1 MTDHVI
7 INAPEGSNPNGWT
20 DGEPLM
26 EAIAT
31 AVFEQC
37 TIEPTVGLVVDDP
50 RNIAAV
56 AAAVARRLLTDGHRP
71 APQAWPTPEQAYA
84 DAPSINNEIGWTART
99 LATAECFTE
108 LGREFY
114 LRKAALLDR
123 IALLHEPDT
132 LNSDAE
138 TAEAAALHL
147 LDLDQPAII
156 CDPRTYVRQQY
167 ARWTTDHQ

>member
-7 INAPEGSNPNGWT
+7 INAPEGSNPNDWT

-31 AVFEQC
+31 AVYEQC
-37 TIEPTVGLVVDDP
+37 TTEPTVGLVVDDP

-56 AAAVARRLLTDGHRP
+56 AAAVARRLLIP
-71 APQAWPTPEQAYA
+71 APRTWPTPELAYA
-84 DAPSINNEIGWTART
+84 DAPGINSEIGWTARF
-99 LATAECFTE
+99 LADAKCFTE

-123 IALLHEPDT
+123 IALLDEA
-132 LNSDAE
+132 DAPGDATK
-138 TAEAAALHL
+138 TADAAAVRL
-147 LDLDQPAII
+147 LDIDGSDVI
-156 CDPRTYVRQQY
+156 CDPRHYVRQQY
-167 ARWTTDHQ
+167 ARWTTDQQ